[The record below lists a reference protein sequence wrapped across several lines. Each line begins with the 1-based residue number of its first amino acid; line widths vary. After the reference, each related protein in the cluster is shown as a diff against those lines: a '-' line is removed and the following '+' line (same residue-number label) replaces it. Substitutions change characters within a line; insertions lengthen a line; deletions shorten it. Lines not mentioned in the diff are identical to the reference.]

1 MDMLTSYMSITTVKN
16 NSNGHADVSRP
27 IVAVFPTTN
36 ISSAY
41 DYSEK
46 GFHCY
51 SFIL

>member
-16 NSNGHADVSRP
+16 NSNGP
-27 IVAVFPTTN
+27 IVVVFLTTN